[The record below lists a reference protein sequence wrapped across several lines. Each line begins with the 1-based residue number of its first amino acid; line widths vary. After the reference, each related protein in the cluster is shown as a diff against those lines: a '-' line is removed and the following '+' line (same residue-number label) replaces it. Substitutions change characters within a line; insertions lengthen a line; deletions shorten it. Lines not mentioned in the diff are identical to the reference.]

1 MLILPW
7 WCLLRGVAG
16 VKKGVSTS
24 KEKVYWRSLVP
35 APDQLCR
42 WACTRELKMGRIS
55 RALFCPLCE
64 LSPRRF
70 SVTRHTS
77 PPSPH
82 TRLPPPFSQL
92 RIGWARGLA
101 QQRTCSAAAAA
112 LSPPTP
118 PPPPLLLPPH
128 PRVPPSTAPP
138 PALPLRR
145 LFPSPPPTCRKR
157 SPPLRKTYFLKWTD
171 CEEAR

>member
-16 VKKGVSTS
+16 GKKGGSYREREGTLAIFS
-24 KEKVYWRSLVP
+24 SGTGPTLSL
-35 APDQLCR
+35 
-42 WACTRELKMGRIS
+42 ACTRELKMGRIS

-92 RIGWARGLA
+92 RIGWARGQQ